1 MCVAVCLQLRL
12 SPTILSS
19 QFETVLTVTA
29 PRSLAFVVT
38 PWNEHDDDDDVV
50 RVEAGAGP
58 ALASMSSSSSLR
70 SRSSKKSLSSKSP
83 TVAQQPRSTAGFAID
98 HPQQARV
105 QRVVLKRVESSV
117 ELGIICCATGET
129 KKWERIQRIRVPPV
143 SVQDAEALLLQHER
157 GPGTFLFREHDGNV
171 VLTLWDGTSVHHL
184 DVRDHDDQI
193 TPTEFQGQRFRDF
206 VRCFRGGAS
215 GSLPSALRYLVLVD
229 PETPSPPRDSA
240 FTVHTMYPQPTSMV
254 VSTPHKVATP
264 LKTATPKDQY
274 GVRTPQSLGPPRQLM
289 YDRVLD
295 HATKT
300 RL

>member
-1 MCVAVCLQLRL
+1 
-12 SPTILSS
+12 
-19 QFETVLTVTA
+19 
-29 PRSLAFVVT
+29 
-38 PWNEHDDDDDVV
+38 
-50 RVEAGAGP
+50 
-58 ALASMSSSSSLR
+58 
-70 SRSSKKSLSSKSP
+70 
-83 TVAQQPRSTAGFAID
+83 
-98 HPQQARV
+98 
-105 QRVVLKRVESSV
+105 
-117 ELGIICCATGET
+117 
-129 KKWERIQRIRVPPV
+129 
-143 SVQDAEALLLQHER
+143 VQDAEALLLQHER